1 LNNLLTLSV
10 CSSEKMKIPQEVMLS
25 LIEAAQGDIRQII
38 NMLST
43 WSLSAKSMNYEEGK
57 AL

>member
-1 LNNLLTLSV
+1 
-10 CSSEKMKIPQEVMLS
+10 MLS